1 MSFTFPVCKTC
12 TSSKINHFGTV
23 LSIAQQ
29 PWFNTLRNNI
39 PKHVCKTIL
48 LHFADYFSLGKC
60 HLVLYQQSGFLRYFP
75 GIDSIQ
81 GTSNQAH
88 QEMIWNQFC
97 SGESSGSA
105 TDTTKQTGAEWAVI
119 TLLSLPSTGVGETLS
134 WSSLCPGFGHVTQH
148 TLQAPQLGRAEKN
161 IMKGSW
167 IKIRTGRSLSNH
179 YHRQNRLYL
188 GKLF

>member
-134 WSSLCPGFGHVTQH
+134 WSSLCPGFGHVKHHNHHTAHIASSSAGQSREKYNERLMDQDKDREITQ
-148 TLQAPQLGRAEKN
+148 Q
-161 IMKGSW
+161 
-167 IKIRTGRSLSNH
+167 SLS
-179 YHRQNRLYL
+179 
-188 GKLF
+188 